1 MLVTKNGM
9 VIRFPTAEMPISS
22 RTAQGVKG
30 MNVAEDDYVIAALPI
45 DQSKYLAIVS
55 SNGLGKKVELK
66 EFTLQ
71 NRGGK
76 GISCYKGAISGAE
89 LVDDDDLILISGN
102 KTSIVIKVSD
112 FPLLNRT
119 SMGNIML
126 KDNEQIISTSKI

>member
-1 MLVTKNGM
+1 
-9 VIRFPTAEMPISS
+9 
-22 RTAQGVKG
+22 

-45 DQSKYLAIVS
+45 DQAKYLAIVS

-76 GISCYKGAISGAE
+76 GISCYKDTISGAE